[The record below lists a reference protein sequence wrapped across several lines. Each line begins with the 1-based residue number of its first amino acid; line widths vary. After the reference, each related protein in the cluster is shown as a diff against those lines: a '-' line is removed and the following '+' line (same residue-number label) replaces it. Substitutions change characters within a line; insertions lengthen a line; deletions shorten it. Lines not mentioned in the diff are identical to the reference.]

1 MPGSRLSKRSLPN
14 FFKPA
19 QRVEDLLG
27 NLVLT
32 RQRRLRDYIWLS
44 LYPARGSVAA
54 GPTPGAKLRRNL
66 LLINGCHPLRGLFL
80 RVPTI
85 LGFRFAPPQALCF
98 HPLRGLNKKPIGYF
112 V

>member
-44 LYPARGSVAA
+44 LYPARYRS
-54 GPTPGAKLRRNL
+54 
-66 LLINGCHPLRGLFL
+66 
-80 RVPTI
+80 
-85 LGFRFAPPQALCF
+85 RFCSRWAHSWGKATSQFTLD
-98 HPLRGLNKKPIGYF
+98 
-112 V
+112 